1 MDTNIKAEINR
12 IGVSLKNRLQQV
24 EEELVRYPDGRLSEY
39 TRSGHTYLVLD
50 SGGRNHR
57 SRKNIPMDSAL
68 AADFVKREL
77 LLKERNT
84 LKMNMTSLRQ
94 CLAEINDYSSTQE
107 IHALA
112 DRFLCLDE
120 TKINGMLRTRYE
132 DPWEDKPYE
141 QYDKY
146 PEGKKHFTS
155 RGLAVRSKSE
165 VLIAER
171 LYYYNIQFNYE
182 EVLHIGKESIAP
194 DFTITR
200 PNGEIAYWEH
210 MGMVHKEDYVHN
222 QIRKLKMYALI
233 DIVPWQNLI
242 ITYDTTDGNID
253 MRKVESEIVCK
264 LL

>member
-94 CLAEINDYSSTQE
+94 CFAEINDYSSTQE

-120 TKINGMLRTRYE
+120 TKTNGMLRTRYE

-165 VLIAER
+165 VLNHHLR
-171 LYYYNIQFNYE
+171 
-182 EVLHIGKESIAP
+182 
-194 DFTITR
+194 
-200 PNGEIAYWEH
+200 
-210 MGMVHKEDYVHN
+210 
-222 QIRKLKMYALI
+222 
-233 DIVPWQNLI
+233 
-242 ITYDTTDGNID
+242 YD
-253 MRKVESEIVCK
+253 
-264 LL
+264 